1 MSNITVIIPVHEVQN
16 NMEFFLKR
24 AVDSVANQKTKPS
37 ELLIVRSKDEELKTF
52 LDSFDFGEV
61 KDITRVVENDGSTS
75 FQGQMNYGIN
85 ETKTP
90 YFTFLEYDDEL
101 SAIWLESGEEYIKHY
116 PEVGVFLP
124 IVFESNTEGQFISFT
139 NEAVWAKDFS
149 EEMGYIDNN
158 VLQNFGNFNFDGMIV
173 KKEVIDEFGGIKTN
187 MELTFTYEFLLR
199 MTYNSVP
206 VMVIPKLGY
215 KHTNSREGSLFMKY
229 KEELN
234 VLESRFWQNQAK
246 KEYYW
251 SEDREITYEREEA

>member
-16 NMEFFLKR
+16 NMEALLKR

-52 LDSFDFGEV
+52 LDSFDFGDI
-61 KDITRVVENDGSTS
+61 KDITRVIENDGDTS
-75 FQGQMNYGIN
+75 FQGQMNYGIS
-85 ETKTP
+85 EIKTP

-101 SAIWLESGEEYIKHY
+101 SAIWLNAGEEYITHY

-124 IVFESNTEGQFISFT
+124 IVFEANPEGQFLSFT

-215 KHTNSREGSLFMKY
+215 KHTNSREGSLFVDY
-229 KEELN
+229 KQRFG
-234 VLESRFWQNQAK
+234 VMESRFWQNQAK
-246 KEYYW
+246 KEYFW